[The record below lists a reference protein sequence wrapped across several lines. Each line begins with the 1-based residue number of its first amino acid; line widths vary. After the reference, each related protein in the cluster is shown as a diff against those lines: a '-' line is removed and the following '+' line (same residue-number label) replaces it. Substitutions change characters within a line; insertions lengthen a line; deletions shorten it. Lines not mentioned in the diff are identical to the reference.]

1 MDKHMETIRG
11 FSYDDFLSVKPYEYL
26 YRFKGTSFER
36 EQIITALKKRAA
48 DVGYKNFTKSNKCFV
63 ESKKSAEK
71 AAVTQ
76 NKTEFPDQPLELNC
90 GQWTADAEGVRRPN
104 SSGVYEYACRHPIML
119 VARLE
124 DHDSKTTQF
133 VVGYR
138 MPGEAAEWQE
148 LVFDNLDL
156 STTNGIIKLSAWG
169 IDVTSNSASKL
180 MAYLN
185 ELRMLNYD
193 RIPKQSSIK
202 RMGYIDGV
210 GFAPYSDKLV
220 FGAAAEFR
228 ALYDS
233 ISAKGSYEAWLDI
246 AKKCREESVPAHI
259 MLSASFASPLLAVVG
274 SLPFFVHLW
283 SPDGGTGKT
292 VALKLAASIWANPEM
307 GKYVQTLNATN
318 VGMEKTAAFLG
329 QLPYCMDE
337 LQLSRDQQGK
347 SKIDVYQLAEGVG
360 RTRGTKG
367 GGVEAT
373 SRWQCCFLTTGESP
387 ITDIKRGSG
396 AVNRVIDIGCSTDK
410 PVLKDGRT
418 VTQVIDANYGHAGR
432 IFISKLYEYDNML
445 ESVKITY
452 NEYRRQLEKANV
464 TGKQA
469 MAAAA
474 ILTASQLAAY
484 WIFKDEKNLTVEEI
498 VDYLATNETA
508 SLGANAY
515 EYLRGWIAQY
525 SYRFV
530 CGEYKPSGDFY
541 GAIEGN
547 TVKILRH
554 VFDEAMS
561 KAGYNPRSV
570 LRYFRDERILDLR
583 DDCKGF
589 DKSISVNGH
598 KNSYVVIKL
607 IHFGK
612 IEGPPD
618 PDCPF

>member
-1 MDKHMETIRG
+1 M
-11 FSYDDFLSVKPYEYL
+11 VKKFIDIY
-26 YRFKGTSFER
+26 
-36 EQIITALKKRAA
+36 I
-48 DVGYKNFTKSNKCFV
+48 GYK
-63 ESKKSAEK
+63 
-71 AAVTQ
+71 
-76 NKTEFPDQPLELNC
+76 
-90 GQWTADAEGVRRPN
+90 
-104 SSGVYEYACRHPIML
+104 
-119 VARLE
+119 
-124 DHDSKTTQF
+124 
-133 VVGYR
+133 
-138 MPGEAAEWQE
+138 MPGENEQWKE
-148 LVFDNLDL
+148 LVVDNYDL
-156 STTNGIIKLSAWG
+156 STTSGVAQMAKWG
-169 IDVTSNSASKL
+169 IGVTSSTASKL
-180 MAYLN
+180 VDFFNTLK
-185 ELRMLNYD
+185 MLNYD
-193 RIPKQSSIK
+193 QIPVRSSIK
-202 RMGYIDGV
+202 RLGYIAEM

-228 ALYDS
+228 TLYDS
-233 ISAKGSYEAWLDI
+233 ISVKGNYEAWLDI
-246 AKKCREESVPAHI
+246 AKQCREESVPAHI
-259 MLSASFASPLLAVVG
+259 MLAASFASPLLAIVG

-373 SRWQCCFLTTGESP
+373 SHWQCCFLTTGESP

-396 AVNRVIDIGCSTDK
+396 AVNRVVDIGCSTEK
-410 PVLKDGRT
+410 PVLADGRT
-418 VTQVIDANYGHAGR
+418 VAQVIDANYGHAGR
-432 IFISKLYEYDNML
+432 IFVDKLYECAAVL
-445 ESVKITY
+445 ESVRITY
-452 NEYRRQLEKANV
+452 SEYRRQLEKANV

-484 WIFKDEKNLTVEEI
+484 WIFKDEKQLKVEDI
-498 VDYLATNETA
+498 VDYLATNKTA
-508 SLGANAY
+508 SLGASAY
-515 EYLRGWIAQY
+515 EYLQGWIAQY
-525 SYRFV
+525 SYRFL

-541 GAIEGN
+541 GAIDES

-561 KAGYNPRSV
+561 KAGYNPRTV
-570 LRYFRDERILDLR
+570 LRYFADEGILDQR
-583 DDCKGF
+583 SDCKGF

-598 KNSYVVIKL
+598 KNNYVVIKRV
-607 IHFGK
+607 HFGK

>member
-1 MDKHMETIRG
+1 MQKHMETIKG
-11 FSYDDFLSVKPYEYL
+11 FNYDDFLTETPYAYL
-26 YRFKGTSFER
+26 YSFKGTSFER

-48 DVGYKNFTKSNKCFV
+48 DVGYKNFAKSNKCFV
-63 ESKKSAEK
+63 ESKKSAEN

-76 NKTEFPDQPLELNC
+76 NKTEFSDQPLELNC
-90 GQWTADAEGVRRPN
+90 GDWVATDEGVYRINQTGSRD
-104 SSGVYEYACRHPIML
+104 YACHHAITL
-119 VARLE
+119 LARLE

-133 VVGYR
+133 VLGYR
-138 MPGEAAEWQE
+138 MPGEAAKWQD
-148 LVFDNLDL
+148 LVVDNYDL
-156 STTNGIIKLSAWG
+156 STTAGVTKLSTWG
-169 IDVTSNSASKL
+169 IGVTSLTANKL
-180 MAYLN
+180 VDYFNTLK
-185 ELRMLNYD
+185 MLNYD
-193 RIPKQSSIK
+193 QIPVRSSIK
-202 RMGYIDGV
+202 RMGYIPGM

-228 ALYDS
+228 TLYDA
-233 ISAKGSYEAWLDI
+233 ICEKGQYEAWLDI
-246 AKKCREESVPAHI
+246 AKECREESIAAHI
-259 MLSASFASPLLAVVG
+259 MLSASFASPLLALVG

-292 VALKLAASIWANPEM
+292 VCLKLAASIWANPEM

-373 SRWQCCFLTTGESP
+373 SHWQCCFLTTGESP
-387 ITDIKRGSG
+387 ITNIKRGSG

-418 VTQVIDANYGHAGR
+418 VSQVIDANYGHAGR
-432 IFISKLYEYDNML
+432 IFVSRLYEYGAVLD
-445 ESVKITY
+445 SVRVTY
-452 NEYRRQLEKANV
+452 NEYRRRLEKANV

-469 MAAAA
+469 MAAAV

-484 WIFKDEKNLTVEEI
+484 WIFKDNQQLQVEDI
-498 VDYLATNETA
+498 VGYLATNESASVGTA
-508 SLGANAY
+508 AY
-515 EYLRGWIAQY
+515 EYLQGWIAQY
-525 SYRFV
+525 AHHFV
-530 CGEYKPSGDFY
+530 CGEHRPSGDFY
-541 GAIEGN
+541 GAIEGS

-561 KAGYNPRSV
+561 KAEYNPQTV
-570 LRYFRDERILDLR
+570 LRYFRDKKILDLR
-583 DDCKGF
+583 DDGKGF
-589 DKSISVNGH
+589 AKSISVNGH

-607 IHFGK
+607 MPPGNN
-612 IEGPPD
+612 EGSLD